1 MTATPLTYS
10 RRFQSALIV
19 LPCLMGLLLTGCN
32 RQPSPS
38 AKLIKDIK
46 NEEFDNS
53 LTFNAVTLEE
63 FDKTGQLWWRV
74 KAKQARYSKDQKL
87 ARITAPSGQL
97 YQDGKVI
104 LNVSA
109 QAGEVQKDG
118 AKLILKGNIIA
129 QDLRD
134 GTLLRGNEMEWQPKT
149 NLLLVR
155 NTITA
160 TNPRLKVTAR
170 SGKFL
175 TKARRVELEGQ
186 VTAKATN
193 PSLNLRSDHLVWLL
207 KPQTVTSDRP
217 LQIDRLTGQTVTDR
231 ATANQGTVDLKAKT
245 ATLTQNIELSL
256 VDPPAQ
262 ISSNNLIW
270 NFNTKTVVSPQSVII
285 VNQQQG
291 VTLSGDRGQ
300 MNMNTKTVNLTGNVR
315 GTGERNQSQVAAD
328 RLVWNM
334 NSQTFEADGNV
345 TYEQTNPVFTLKGPK
360 ASGTL
365 QNKTIV
371 VTGGRVETQFI
382 PDQVGRLVR

>member
-1 MTATPLTYS
+1 MTATPLTCS
-10 RRFQSALIV
+10 RCFQAALIA
-19 LPCLMGLLLTGCN
+19 LPCLIGLLLIGCN

-38 AKLIKDIK
+38 AKLVEEIK

-118 AKLILKGNIIA
+118 AKLMLKGNIVA

-134 GTLLRGNEMEWQPKT
+134 GTLLRGNEMEWQPKA

-160 TNPRLKVTAR
+160 TNPRLTVTAR

-186 VTAKATN
+186 VTAKATS
-193 PSLNLRSDHLVWLL
+193 PRLNLRSDHLIWLL
-207 KPQTVTSDRP
+207 RPQTVTSDRP
-217 LQIDRLTGQTVTDR
+217 LQIDHLTSQTVTDR
-231 ATANQGTVDLKAKT
+231 VTANQGTVDLKART
-245 ATLTQNIELSL
+245 TTLAQNIELSL
-256 VDPPAQ
+256 ADPPAQ
-262 ISSNNLIW
+262 VTTSNLIW
-270 NFNTKTVVSPQSVII
+270 NFNTKTVVSPQPVTI

-291 VTLSGDRGQ
+291 VTLTGDRGQ
-300 MNMNTKTVNLTGNVR
+300 MNMNTKTVHLTGNVR
-315 GTGERNQSQVAAD
+315 GTGERNQSQVACD

-334 NSQTFEADGNV
+334 TSQTFEADGNV
-345 TYEQTNPVFTLKGPK
+345 TYEQTNPVLTLKGPK
-360 ASGTL
+360 AAGTL
-365 QNKTIV
+365 QNKTIM

>member
-1 MTATPLTYS
+1 MTATPLTNP
-10 RRFQSALIV
+10 RRFHAALIV
-19 LPCLMGLLLTGCN
+19 LSCLIGLLLTGCN
-32 RQPSPS
+32 RQQSPS

-118 AKLILKGNIIA
+118 AKLMLKGNIVA

-134 GTLLRGNEMEWQPKT
+134 GTLLRGNEMEWQPKA

-160 TNPRLKVTAR
+160 TNPRLTVTAR

-186 VTAKATN
+186 VTAKATS
-193 PSLNLRSDHLVWLL
+193 PRLNLRSDHLIWLL

-217 LQIDRLTGQTVTDR
+217 LQIDHLTSQTVTDR

-245 ATLTQNIELSL
+245 ATLTQNIQLNL
-256 VDPPAQ
+256 TDPPAQ
-262 ISSNNLIW
+262 VSTTNLIW
-270 NFNTKTVVSPQSVII
+270 NFNTKTVVSPQPVTI

-291 VTLSGDRGQ
+291 VTLTGDRGQ
-300 MNMNTKTVNLTGNVR
+300 MNMNTKMVNLTGNVR
-315 GTGERNQSQVAAD
+315 GTGERNQSQVASD

-334 NSQTFEADGNV
+334 TSQTFEADGNV